1 MSIPES
7 ITDLETKLL
16 STRNDVARI
25 PLLLALSR
33 KLANRDDRRAFS
45 LAEEAYHL
53 QIRRNRQTPEALST
67 LAQALN
73 LMSLCLYRLSDYHT

>member
-16 STRNDVARI
+16 STKSDVARI

-45 LAEEAYHL
+45 LAEEPITCKFGATDKPPKPSRHWHK
-53 QIRRNRQTPEALST
+53 R
-67 LAQALN
+67 
-73 LMSLCLYRLSDYHT
+73 